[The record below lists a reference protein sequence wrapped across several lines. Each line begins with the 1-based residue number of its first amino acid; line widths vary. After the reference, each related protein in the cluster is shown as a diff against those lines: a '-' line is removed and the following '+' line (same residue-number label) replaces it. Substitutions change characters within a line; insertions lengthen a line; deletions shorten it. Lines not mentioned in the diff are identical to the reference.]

1 MNCLPSLLLA
11 IALLFGT
18 TVRAAEPKPAAPAS
32 APATQSAKPAD
43 APQPG
48 APQPDAVQS
57 EPKAADAD
65 ERFKPS
71 EKISEDLSVSF
82 PADI

>member
-1 MNCLPSLLLA
+1 MNCLPPGLLA
-11 IALLFGT
+11 ITLLLGASA
-18 TVRAAEPKPAAPAS
+18 RAAEPEPATPA

-43 APQPG
+43 APQPDTT
-48 APQPDAVQS
+48 QPEQ
-57 EPKAADAD
+57 KTTDAD

-71 EKISEDLSVSF
+71 EKISEDLSVAF